1 MYKSMRATTYL
12 KNSNLGSMSKRECM
26 AIQKTL
32 VSITLD
38 EMGDFYETI
47 PKAQQREEYQLLQP
61 MIQDKLLMRTGVEQ
75 DQLEAAMYANKLME
89 DKEFK
94 EMEEAMKAA
103 IESLKKEMKDRGLM
117 DGE

>member
-1 MYKSMRATTYL
+1 
-12 KNSNLGSMSKRECM
+12 
-26 AIQKTL
+26 
-32 VSITLD
+32 
-38 EMGDFYETI
+38 
-47 PKAQQREEYQLLQP
+47 
-61 MIQDKLLMRTGVEQ
+61 MRTGVEQ